1 MFSQRTE
8 YERAV
13 LIYNFMTSGSSF
25 QHKKDLGNVYELS
38 SDGTDL
44 KFFDTVKVRRTN
56 KSIRG
61 KEIILLNLTPYGYV
75 NLEGLNKFN
84 MVSGLEHLFNQN
96 LFGFEVKSLA
106 EEATFHNI
114 LTRKQK
120 YQLGSVNYIE
130 TEAEW
135 KKRTSATYNLVKD
148 MSKGFLNKF
157 AFFFVSNDPQMIKPL
172 DFTGYLFFLARSL
185 NDIERSMVYC
195 VERLQE
201 RLEMFFGSDV
211 TDIQDKYK
219 EYLEIA
225 NILGVQLKTE
235 DIDCRYNSL
244 EEIQKNEKSRIYAYL
259 EVVKY
264 FFKNGMK
271 FSDEDIKN
279 IKDRTYN
286 IRSIYSALGGKYCM
300 KKGEEKDMI
309 AYFTALRCTKDDLP
323 LLINTENESA
333 KNVLF
338 RRFDLSR

>member
-1 MFSQRTE
+1 
-8 YERAV
+8 
-13 LIYNFMTSGSSF
+13 
-25 QHKKDLGNVYELS
+25 
-38 SDGTDL
+38 
-44 KFFDTVKVRRTN
+44 
-56 KSIRG
+56 
-61 KEIILLNLTPYGYV
+61 
-75 NLEGLNKFN
+75 
-84 MVSGLEHLFNQN
+84 
-96 LFGFEVKSLA
+96 
-106 EEATFHNI
+106 
-114 LTRKQK
+114 
-120 YQLGSVNYIE
+120 
-130 TEAEW
+130 
-135 KKRTSATYNLVKD
+135 

-271 FSDEDIKN
+271 FSD
-279 IKDRTYN
+279 
-286 IRSIYSALGGKYCM
+286 
-300 KKGEEKDMI
+300 
-309 AYFTALRCTKDDLP
+309 DDNV
-323 LLINTENESA
+323 NTCY
-333 KNVLF
+333 L
-338 RRFDLSR
+338 